1 MAILRFIVLQT
12 ILAAALVALWLAGP
26 LAQVFAGDS
35 KWYVSGVLAVAGIGL
50 TLAAGGRKE
59 ATARICDMLPVV
71 AVVAMQVGI
80 LSALAV
86 MAQALMSS
94 GEPSKAVGG
103 FFSALS
109 TALYVS
115 VAALASYLW
124 LRITLWLAHGE

>member
-1 MAILRFIVLQT
+1 MAALRFVVLQT
-12 ILAAALVALWLAGP
+12 ILGAALVALWLSGH
-26 LAQVFAGDS
+26 LAQALAGDS
-35 KWYVSGVLAVAGIGL
+35 HWYVLAVAAIGGAGLIL
-50 TLAAGGRKE
+50 TALGRAEDAARVQ
-59 ATARICDMLPVV
+59 DLLPII
-71 AVVAMQVGI
+71 AVCAMQIGI

-94 GEPSKAVGG
+94 GDPSKAVGG

-115 VAALASYLW
+115 VASLGAYLW